1 VTRTQKWLRAFFT
14 VAVGL
19 LSSGVVGR
27 ITTPDPLFAQAAA
40 TWAPFKG
47 KYASQDGSPP
57 VTRNGTYSRH
67 SNGSTRRVILG
78 QDGQPS
84 VIQITSVA
92 ARSILRRDETGTWTT
107 TPLSALPR
115 PQTLDAFMRPG
126 VAKEETT
133 FEGKKALRLTRAA
146 DNYQIVV
153 PELNFFPVE
162 QRSGTRLDRVFEI
175 VVGEQPDSDF
185 VAPGRAVLKIESTLR
200 N

>member
-1 VTRTQKWLRAFFT
+1 MARTKKWLTTSIT

-19 LSSGVVGR
+19 LCTGVAGR
-27 ITTPDPLFAQAAA
+27 IAASDPLFAQAAA
-40 TWAPFKG
+40 PFAPFKG
-47 KYASQDGSPP
+47 KYSNQDGSPP
-57 VTRNGTYSRH
+57 VTRQGTFSRH

-107 TPLSALPR
+107 TPLPALPR
-115 PQTLDAFMRPG
+115 PQTLDSFIRPG
-126 VAKEETT
+126 VAQEETT
-133 FEGKKALRLTRAA
+133 FEGKKALRLTRGT

-153 PELNFFPVE
+153 PELNYFPVE

-175 VVGEQPDSDF
+175 VLGEQPDSDF
-185 VAPGRAVLKIESTLR
+185 VAPGRAALR
-200 N
+200 IQ